1 MCVQGKSVAGRD
13 EKQQKGLERAI
24 WKENWEMTGSMG
36 F

>member
-1 MCVQGKSVAGRD
+1 MAETCRGEMEE

-24 WKENWEMTGSMG
+24 WKENWEMTGIMG